1 MGSLT
6 ITGDGRD
13 IADDGELA
21 GVEVSYHADFKDL
34 AFSLDRVL
42 YHATL
47 SRYISIK
54 GVAMVPGRGELFS
67 HPARFRWRTSQHR
80 PLRWNLARE
89 GVGVFRPPEA

>member
-6 ITGDGRD
+6 ITGDGRA

-21 GVEVSYHADFKDL
+21 GGAVAYNAGFKDL

-47 SRYISIK
+47 SRYIKIK
-54 GVAMVPGRGELFS
+54 GVWRWSRDEESSSATPRGFD
-67 HPARFRWRTSQHR
+67 
-80 PLRWNLARE
+80 
-89 GVGVFRPPEA
+89 GVLLSTALSGAT